1 MSSSNLP
8 TNIRHN
14 WRRPVNNL
22 FRGFRAVFYKEVL
35 HVRRDSATLFFSL
48 FIPLIQMFVLG
59 FGIDTNVRQI
69 HTVVFNGDGR
79 RESRE
84 LIDRLKN
91 SDTFNIIDY
100 VTNDRDLNDAIISG
114 RARVGIKIPVD
125 YSDRLIHNMS
135 SQVLVLIDGSDSSVA
150 GQAINVTTA
159 IGLADSLRR
168 ALPNHGG
175 VPAGMQAQMPFY
187 T

>member
-1 MSSSNLP
+1 
-8 TNIRHN
+8 
-14 WRRPVNNL
+14 VNNL
-22 FRGFRAVFYKEVL
+22 FRGFGAVFYKEVL

-100 VTNDRDLNDAIISG
+100 VANDRDLAEHVAFAEG
-114 RARVGIKIPVD
+114 AQ
-125 YSDRLIHNMS
+125 SDFHVVTIVLNEQDDMS
-135 SQVLVLIDGSDSSVA
+135 SIHCSTCECWRISESW
-150 GQAINVTTA
+150 NRSP
-159 IGLADSLRR
+159 IGLASR
-168 ALPNHGG
+168 N
-175 VPAGMQAQMPFY
+175 
-187 T
+187 